1 MKAVFGFD
9 SNLKVFETSAAENKR
24 FGLRTTAM
32 VDFDCLIR
40 NLYDQSSL
48 KNWEAI
54 LGLTRSL
61 EILLATH

>member
-1 MKAVFGFD
+1 MI
-9 SNLKVFETSAAENKR
+9 
-24 FGLRTTAM
+24 
-32 VDFDCLIR
+32 DFDCLIR

-61 EILLATH
+61 EILLATN